1 MNYFC
6 TCRRPCTHTHTHI
19 HSKDFLLHL
28 FSSWHQQNA
37 KMQDSLHFCLHIELV
52 CWINAVV
59 KCNIR
64 HPLLEWHHHSA
75 PVAFFVCFEMKANP
89 NKFVGIA
96 FVVCQ
101 VVQLNNN
108 ANNNKQNWGSA
119 QCHANE
125 TKAKVMKRTQH
136 TFYLFDDAPC
146 PCTVRQCGA
155 TTTTTTM
162 TTTTTNMMMTQQN
175 REKNYTDTRHGWQT
189 FLKTHHFPNSS
200 NTSHSVLAHFTVP
213 WFLTDYHHYSNN
225 YYCHYIFHWHKQ
237 LNAHSA
243 HMHTC
248 TKRKVFVLNAKW
260 TTQTCLPTIASHL
273 RSNST
278 LLVPLFLNT
287 FRLRVV
293 CLFATSF
300 LIYCIFRVK
309 PKTHNDKQKTSSKTM
324 HRFQEISSRRKR
336 RLFFLQSKGSTW
348 VINVERVDVS

>member
-1 MNYFC
+1 MVVNFKWTLRHILSCILIQWLTKLSTSRAFWYSCVFFSQFYPSWVELCYFFSLPSSW
-6 TCRRPCTHTHTHI
+6 TCFWLLFFRMHKFFGSICLRWTIFAHVVVRGTVHTHI

-75 PVAFFVCFEMKANP
+75 PVAFFVCIEMKANP

-155 TTTTTTM
+155 TTTTTM

-189 FLKTHHFPNSS
+189 FLKDAPF
-200 NTSHSVLAHFTVP
+200 
-213 WFLTDYHHYSNN
+213 
-225 YYCHYIFHWHKQ
+225 
-237 LNAHSA
+237 
-243 HMHTC
+243 
-248 TKRKVFVLNAKW
+248 
-260 TTQTCLPTIASHL
+260 
-273 RSNST
+273 
-278 LLVPLFLNT
+278 
-287 FRLRVV
+287 
-293 CLFATSF
+293 
-300 LIYCIFRVK
+300 
-309 PKTHNDKQKTSSKTM
+309 SKL
-324 HRFQEISSRRKR
+324 E
-336 RLFFLQSKGSTW
+336 
-348 VINVERVDVS
+348 